1 MCSAFCTEF
10 ALPVWE
16 LLQTPIQSFAGPD
29 PFSVAN
35 VSAISCIPELHFLSS
50 VSSGKGIDVY
60 RAFKTA
66 VTLVSPGR
74 GVAGSQGTLSSPCVR
89 GPYFL
94 LLAKVLHGIASK
106 VLVWPQLQRFS
117 TVSLSSCFIFEN
129 DSSKTEIPIQCHI
142 RHGRFSLVE
151 RTMAWQS
158 RGQPLFL
165 VCLLTGCMALGKL
178 LSPLCA
184 SAFPLTPRLSFSF
197 RWLAPP
203 GKECLLFV
211 QFPVFCW
218 RPWGLQPY
226 NNRDSHQYYH
236 LSLIYSSEEPN
247 FHKGMNVPGPCV
259 NSVQQR
265 AIMTKNFSFWCV
277 RAITSPGLRS
287 GSCKCCCCWC
297 WCHSHRSV
305 TCPTCVGGPR
315 VRCAQ
320 SAHALTT
327 CWSSISASYAHDQAL
342 SYVASFGIVDS
353 FCDLSVLLFGVRSSR
368 KSYTWLKIQIYRNWV
383 HIQYCPH
390 SGLVGAMQY
399 CACM

>member
-1 MCSAFCTEF
+1 M
-10 ALPVWE
+10 
-16 LLQTPIQSFAGPD
+16 
-29 PFSVAN
+29 
-35 VSAISCIPELHFLSS
+35 VSAVSCILELHFLSR
-50 VSSGKGIDVY
+50 VSSGKGTDVY

-74 GVAGSQGTLSSPCVR
+74 GVAGSQGMLSSPCVR
-89 GPYFL
+89 GPCFL
-94 LLAKVLHGIASK
+94 LLAKVLHGITSK
-106 VLVWPQLQRFS
+106 VLLWPRLQRFS

-165 VCLLTGCMALGKL
+165 VCSLTGCMALGKS

-184 SAFPLTPRLSFSF
+184 SAFPLTPCLSFSF
-197 RWLAPP
+197 CWLAPP

-218 RPWGLQPY
+218 RPWGLQPC

-259 NSVQQR
+259 NSIQQG

-287 GSCKCCCCWC
+287 GLMQVFFLLMLV
-297 WCHSHRSV
+297 SV
-305 TCPTCVGGPR
+305 TQECDMSHLCRWPKSEMCSVSTWSDN
-315 VRCAQ
+315 Q
-320 SAHALTT
+320 LAL
-327 CWSSISASYAHDQAL
+327 
-342 SYVASFGIVDS
+342 
-353 FCDLSVLLFGVRSSR
+353 
-368 KSYTWLKIQIYRNWV
+368 
-383 HIQYCPH
+383 HICKVCSW
-390 SGLVGAMQY
+390 SGLEPCSKFWNSWFPVWYVCIAVWSLE
-399 CACM
+399 